1 MADFNKKPYASSC
14 KIKGIALFKHDDEEG
29 KPYVNL
35 IAMATQIQYHESLLW
50 PSYGATMVVT
60 DNAENII
67 SSMPIQGFEK
77 VVFEVED
84 PQGDDYSYE
93 FRIWKIANRLNQD
106 RFQVYTICL
115 ISEEGLVNEGVRVNK
130 VVQGTV
136 SDVVSK
142 LLTEYLNA
150 VGGKIDSE
158 PSANGMKMIP
168 TKKSPFALIRSLC
181 TKTISAESFSSKKN
195 SSKKNKNIEEKLPP
209 GVIRLVVEPYEPA
222 SGTVSDV
229 GLNADKATGTAGY
242 FFFQT
247 IRGFVFRSIDSLA
260 SKKPKGGIF
269 SYSAAKVDGAESMN
283 KIQEIQFTKEID
295 IFEKMRQGAFSSI
308 VSYFNINTGK
318 YEEHVYSLSSTWD
331 DMYHL
336 GSQTKLPSGQSEL
349 SEYPSRVMS
358 TVINHEN
365 WYSGSGVAS
374 NEDKDLGG
382 EDNKNHFP
390 DWQKQYL
397 SQGISRIG
405 IMFNQQLTISL
416 TGHLELCAGD
426 TIEIRVPN
434 QVPDSSRKDI
444 VWDPEHSGTYLI
456 KSLNHQFDIMD
467 ENVYTVL
474 ELIRDSYGIK
484 ENDSKVK

>member
-35 IAMATQIQYHESLLW
+35 ISMATQIQYHESLLW

-130 VVQGTV
+130 VVQGTT
-136 SDVVSK
+136 SDVVRN

-168 TKKSPFALIRSLC
+168 TKKSPFSLIRSLC
-181 TKTISAESFSSKKN
+181 TKTISAESFSSKKKSIESK
-195 SSKKNKNIEEKLPP
+195 SSGNKK
-209 GVIRLVVEPYEPA
+209 
-222 SGTVSDV
+222 SDV

-331 DMYHL
+331 DMHHL